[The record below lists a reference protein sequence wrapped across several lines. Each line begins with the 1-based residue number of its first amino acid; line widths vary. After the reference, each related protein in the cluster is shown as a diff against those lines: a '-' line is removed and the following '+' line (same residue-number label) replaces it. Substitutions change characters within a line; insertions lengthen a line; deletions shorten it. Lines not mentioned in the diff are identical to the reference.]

1 MCKIFLE
8 TTTLSRCY
16 EDRWGDCSE
25 HHTYRNQRCGF
36 WTAGQRRYDYS
47 IDRSDY
53 YGYKPQFIWRVT
65 PTDGYSETVSTMTY
79 TNWTSYYDDAVRGDG
94 ECMRL
99 PGDHSYRWDDL
110 DCSCYICSVCELDL

>member
-16 EDRWGDCSE
+16 EDRWGDCRE
-25 HHTYRNQRCGF
+25 HYTYDNQRCGF
-36 WTAGQRRYDYS
+36 WTAGQRYR
-47 IDRSDY
+47 IDRSSY
-53 YGYKPQFIWRVT
+53 YFSYEPQFIWRVT

-79 TNWTSYYDDAVRGDG
+79 TNWTSYYNDVVYGSG

-99 PGDHSYRWDDL
+99 PGDHSYGWDDA
-110 DCSCYICSVCELDL
+110 DCSFYICSVCELDL